1 MAKTIRLTLVCFVV
15 VSAAMAQRF
24 TSKFIGSNTNSA
36 TVGFPT
42 NWPVETVAVGASTAT
57 PSGWNTNWT
66 AAEMNAHM
74 AALQTAVN
82 SRNATNAVFTGWQ
95 NTSNEV
101 AAAVA
106 LAKGLATETNALG
119 RFLAAQATV
128 NQEIFT
134 RLRLGTF
141 TNMTKIQYLNA
152 VVARIEQ
159 DK

>member
-1 MAKTIRLTLVCFVV
+1 
-15 VSAAMAQRF
+15 MAQRF
-24 TSKFIGSNTNSA
+24 TSKFIGSNTNSQ

-42 NWPVETVAVGASTAT
+42 NWPVETVAVGASTST

-66 AAEMNAHM
+66 AAQMNEHM

-82 SRNATNAVFTGWQ
+82 NRNATNAVFLSWQ

-106 LAKGLATETNALG
+106 LAKGLANETNALG

-134 RLRLGTF
+134 RLRLGTM